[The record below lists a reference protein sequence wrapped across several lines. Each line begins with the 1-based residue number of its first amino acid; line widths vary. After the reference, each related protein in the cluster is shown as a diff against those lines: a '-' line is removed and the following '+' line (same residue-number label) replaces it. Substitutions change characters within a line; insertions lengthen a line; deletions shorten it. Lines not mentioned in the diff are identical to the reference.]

1 MNAEKTNFI
10 IKEETSMNF
19 IRCKNWDLKEGE
31 TLGFETMGWANVVK
45 IRDTTYF
52 FNSEGELIFES
63 KESVT
68 SEIQN
73 DILAISDGTN
83 NFYFRQDGQAAYDI
97 EIMNYLNEKGLI
109 LQRVI
114 GVRFEEETKFYGVV
128 SKASLKDH
136 KMYGLVDFSKKKL
149 IIPYIFDD
157 IQLLDFGLYKEI
169 KEWFEK
175 YFATAD
181 KHPYSR
187 LRFWS
192 VKQGSTNIIYSFDGR
207 DYYEMGEQEKIYGV
221 AYGCFIIE
229 TPEKRY
235 YLFDK
240 KCNKLNMEPFYKIE
254 PTNSKDFI
262 GFLVKEREKG
272 VYSPSGEVVP
282 CKYEDIYFVKEHG
295 GCIKASYLQRPEER
309 YHRYW
314 YDKNGNIVYST
325 YGS

>member
-1 MNAEKTNFI
+1 
-10 IKEETSMNF
+10 MNF

>member
-1 MNAEKTNFI
+1 MSKKTNFI

-262 GFLVKEREKG
+262 GFLIKEREKG

>member
-1 MNAEKTNFI
+1 
-10 IKEETSMNF
+10 MNF

-114 GVRFEEETKFYGVV
+114 GVRFDEETKFYGVV

>member
-1 MNAEKTNFI
+1 MSKKTNFI

-52 FNSEGELIFES
+52 FNSEGKLIFES

-83 NFYFRQDGQAAYDI
+83 NFYFRQDGQVAYDT
-97 EIMNYLNEKGLI
+97 ETMNYLNEKGLI

>member
-1 MNAEKTNFI
+1 
-10 IKEETSMNF
+10 MNF

-52 FNSEGELIFES
+52 FNSEGKLIFES
-63 KESVT
+63 KEGVT

-83 NFYFRQDGQAAYDI
+83 NFYFRQDGQVAYDT
-97 EIMNYLNEKGLI
+97 EIINYLNEKGLI

-169 KEWFEK
+169 KDWLEN
-175 YFATAD
+175 YFATVD
-181 KHPYSR
+181 DHPYSR

-192 VKQGSTNIIYSFDGR
+192 VRQGSTNIIYSFDGR

-221 AYGCFIIE
+221 AFGCFIIE
-229 TPEKRY
+229 APEKRY
-235 YLFDK
+235 YLFNK
-240 KCNKLNMEPFYKIE
+240 KCNKLNKKPFYGIK
-254 PTNSKDFI
+254 PANSGRFI
-262 GFLVKEREKG
+262 GFFVEECQKG
-272 VYSPSGEVVP
+272 LYSPSGQVIP
-282 CKYEDIYFVKEHG
+282 CKYHNIYFVNEHG
-295 GCIKASYLQRPEER
+295 GCLKAYYYTAGEDQRTH
-309 YHRYW
+309 YDW
-314 YDKNGNIVYST
+314 YDKDGNIVYST
-325 YGS
+325 ERW

>member
-1 MNAEKTNFI
+1 MLKKTNFI

-19 IRCKNWDLKEGE
+19 IRCKNWNLKEGE

-157 IQLLDFGLYKEI
+157 IQLLGFGLYKEI

>member
-1 MNAEKTNFI
+1 MSKKTNFI

-114 GVRFEEETKFYGVV
+114 GVRFDEETKFYGVV

>member
-1 MNAEKTNFI
+1 MSKKTNFI

-52 FNSEGELIFES
+52 FNSEGKLIFES
-63 KESVT
+63 KEGVT

>member
-1 MNAEKTNFI
+1 
-10 IKEETSMNF
+10 MNF
-19 IRCKNWDLKEGE
+19 IRCKNWNLKEGE

-73 DILAISDGTN
+73 DILAISDRTN

>member
-1 MNAEKTNFI
+1 
-10 IKEETSMNF
+10 MNF
-19 IRCKNWDLKEGE
+19 IRCKNWNLKEGE

-157 IQLLDFGLYKEI
+157 IQLLGFGLYKEI

>member
-1 MNAEKTNFI
+1 
-10 IKEETSMNF
+10 MNF
-19 IRCKNWDLKEGE
+19 IRCKNWNLKEGE

-114 GVRFEEETKFYGVV
+114 GVRFDEETKFYGVV

-235 YLFDK
+235 FLFDK